1 MKKNKS
7 KISLKLRLMLLSKL
21 FLIGIL
27 LFSQLIVFAQ
37 QKSISGKV
45 VGDDNAPIPG
55 VTVIVK
61 GTSVGTVTGND
72 GNFELNVP
80 VSAKTLIVSYIG
92 MKSQEVEI
100 GNKTTFNIQL
110 KPDVVGLDEV
120 VVIGYG
126 TQKRRD
132 ITGAVSSI
140 GSQEINDYPVTN
152 VSEALVGKI
161 AGLDVIETGPN
172 PGDGAQIRLR
182 GRRSFTASNDP
193 LFILDGMPFYGSL
206 NDINPYDIE
215 SIDVLKD
222 ASSTAIYGSRGANGV
237 IIITTK
243 RGKLGKPKF
252 NFEAFA
258 GPQIMYGNIPFGNG
272 DQYAERGRASLR
284 YSGQYKDANGNIV
297 YETSQELDK
306 KFFQPEEYDNLYV
319 NNTWH
324 NYQDMLFQN
333 AFEQKYQLSVDGG
346 TDAVKYN
353 IAGNYYKEEGILPGR
368 TFDRFTVRS
377 NLDIDLSPKFK
388 VGTSILLGYN
398 LRHWD
403 SSDGAVNEAQQGS
416 PLGKPYNEDGSANF
430 KPTADGIRSHPL
442 ADYEFDS
449 YTRDMKRWSGY
460 VSAFGEYQIL
470 PSLSYRLNLGVDVNV
485 NTDKEFQ
492 GYYSIARN
500 QGTPLA
506 RNNHQVYSRN
516 LYESIITWDQTFGDH
531 KVTLTGV
538 QGLQSQHAETADIN
552 VSGIPY
558 EPARYHNVGAATTI
572 NSVASNLIEW
582 TLVSYVGRLFYSYKG
597 KYLLTASI
605 RADGASQFAPNHK
618 WGYFPSAALAW
629 RISDENFLKESTWI
643 SNLKLRLSYGVTGNQ
658 AINPYQTQGGL
669 APTIYA
675 WDETGAFGYRPAEL
689 ANKDLKWEST
699 AVKNIGLDFGFL
711 EGRINGNIEF
721 YDTDTYDLLM
731 QRQLP
736 SNTGYLSVIE
746 NIGNTR
752 NRGFELGLNTLNM
765 DKGNFK
771 WSSDFLFYLNR
782 EEIVELYNGKVDDV
796 GNRWFIGYPIHVYY
810 DFKKIGIWQT
820 EEATAASGYARKPGE
835 IKLLDI
841 NEDGKYTDADRS
853 VVGTREPDFVT
864 SLTNRFNY
872 KNWDMSFIF
881 YCRWGNTVYASPFN
895 PHSQKRYNQLVQ
907 NYWTPQNP
915 TNDYPSPNENREGT
929 LDGST
934 LGYLD
939 GSYIR
944 LRQLSFGYNFP
955 KAMLQKTNFI
965 NNARIYLTGENLWY
979 WTKSPLRDFNIDP
992 EDPDDIGT
1000 PYPAMRT
1007 FIVGVNISF

>member
-1 MKKNKS
+1 MQ
-7 KISLKLRLMLLSKL
+7 KLL
-21 FLIGIL
+21 FLL
-27 LFSQLIVFAQ
+27 MVFAI
-37 QKSISGKV
+37 SISNAMAQKTVTGKV
-45 VGDDNAPIPG
+45 TDANGAPLPG
-55 VTVIVK
+55 VTVFIK
-61 GTSVGTVTGND
+61 GTATGTVTSID
-72 GNFELNVP
+72 GNYTLGVP
-80 VSAKTLIVSYIG
+80 NDAKALMFSFIG
-92 MKSQEVEI
+92 MKTQEIQI
-100 GNKTTFNIQL
+100 GNQSSLNVKMEA
-110 KPDVVGLDEV
+110 DVIGLEEV
-120 VVIGYG
+120 VAVGYG

-132 ITGAVSSI
+132 ITGAVSSV

-161 AGLDVIETGPN
+161 AGLDVIESGAN

-193 LFILDGMPFYGSL
+193 LFILDGVPFYGSI

-215 SIDVLKD
+215 SVDVLKD

-243 RGKLGKPKF
+243 RGKTGKPTFK
-252 NFEAFA
+252 FEAFA
-258 GPQIMYGNIPFGNG
+258 GPEIMYGNIPFGNG
-272 DQYAERGRASLR
+272 EEYAERGRASLR
-284 YSGQYKDANGNIV
+284 YSGQYKDAAGNIV
-297 YETSQELDK
+297 YETSEELDK

-319 NNTWH
+319 NNKWY

-346 TDAVKYN
+346 TEAVKYN
-353 IAGNYYKEEGILPGR
+353 IAGNYYNEEGLIPGR
-368 TFDRFTVRS
+368 TFNRATVRS
-377 NLDIDLSPKFK
+377 NLDVKLSPKFK

-403 SSDGAVNEAQQGS
+403 SSDGAVDEAQQGS
-416 PLGKPYNEDGSANF
+416 PLGKPYNDDGTARF

-442 ADYEFDS
+442 ADYEFNS

-460 VSAFGEYQIL
+460 ISAYGEYQIL
-470 PSLSYRLNLGVDVNV
+470 PSLTYRLNLGVDLNV
-485 NTDKEFQ
+485 SSDKEFQ

-500 QGTPLA
+500 QGTPYA
-506 RNNHQVYSRN
+506 GNDHQVYSRN
-516 LYESIITWDQTFGDH
+516 LYESILTWDKEFGDH
-531 KVTLTGV
+531 KITLTGV
-538 QGLQSQHAETADIN
+538 QGIQSQHAETANID

-558 EPARYHNVGAATTI
+558 EKAQYHNIGAATTI
-572 NSVASNLIEW
+572 NGVASDLIEW
-582 TLVSYVGRLFYSYKG
+582 KLLSYVGRLFYGYKG
-597 KYLLTASI
+597 KYLLTASM

-629 RISDENFLKESTWI
+629 RVSDEEFMKSISWL
-643 SNLKLRLSYGVTGNQ
+643 SNLKFRLSYGVTGNQ
-658 AINPYQTQGGL
+658 AISPYQTQGGL

-675 WDETGAFGYRPAEL
+675 WDETGSFGYRPADL
-689 ANKDLKWEST
+689 ANKNLKWEST
-699 AVKNIGLDFGFL
+699 AVKNIGLDFGFF
-711 EGRINGNIEF
+711 EGRIGGNIEF

-731 QRQLP
+731 LRQLP
-736 SNTGYLSVIE
+736 SNTGYLNVIE

-752 NRGFELGLNTLNM
+752 NRGFELGLNTVNVE
-765 DKGNFK
+765 KGDFK

-810 DFKKIGIWQT
+810 DYKKIGIWQT
-820 EEATAASGYARKPGE
+820 EEAQEAAGYARKPGE
-835 IKLLDI
+835 IKLADL
-841 NEDGKYTDADRS
+841 NNDGKYTDADRS

-872 KNWDMSFIF
+872 KNFDLSFIL
-881 YCRWGNTVYASPFN
+881 YCRWGNTVYASAFN

-907 NYWTPQNP
+907 DYWTPQNP
-915 TNDYPSPNENREGT
+915 TNAYPSPNENREGT

-944 LRQLSFGYNFP
+944 LRQLSLGYNFP
-955 KAMLQKTNFI
+955 KALLQRTNFLTD
-965 NNARIYLTGENLWY
+965 ARIYLTGENLWY
-979 WTKSPLRDFNIDP
+979 WTKSPLREFNIDP

-1000 PYPAMRT
+1000 PYPAVRSV
-1007 FIVGVNISF
+1007 IVGVNISF